1 MPTDVAYLKNFNC
14 FRDLTNEQINMIA
27 EISSAVCYPK
37 NYVIFEEGE
46 VGDRLYLLLKGE
58 VEVSYKIGEDG
69 LVKVVTVAGEEIVG
83 CSALVEPYTYTATER
98 SLTEIEVLEV
108 KLDPLRALMKK
119 DCALGF
125 KIQQHVIEILIE
137 RIIDLR
143 LG

>member
-1 MPTDVAYLKNFNC
+1 
-14 FRDLTNEQINMIA
+14 LTEEQINIIA
-27 EISSAVCYPK
+27 EISSAVCYPA

-46 VGDRLYLLLKGE
+46 VGDRLYFLVKGE
-58 VEVSYKIGEDG
+58 VEVSYKIGEEG
-69 LVKVVTVAGEEIVG
+69 LAKVDTVAGEEIVG

-108 KLDPLRALMKK
+108 ALNPLRALMKK
-119 DCALGF
+119 DCDLGF
-125 KIQQHVIEILIE
+125 KIQQHVIEILTE